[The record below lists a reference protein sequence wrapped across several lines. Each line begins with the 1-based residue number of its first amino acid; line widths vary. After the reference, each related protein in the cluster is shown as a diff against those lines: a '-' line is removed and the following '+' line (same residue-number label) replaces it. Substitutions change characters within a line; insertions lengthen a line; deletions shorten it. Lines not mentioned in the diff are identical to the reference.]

1 MHFLNSMQQPRIRRV
16 VLYAAMTFAFPLLPA
31 TSRLSAGQVEDSQAN
46 YALALTKW
54 VRALELQIQELER
67 LEGLGNVTQ
76 GERDFNQAQLAAINH
91 ELAKLEGDR
100 QSAEPY
106 LQDFIGI
113 EQRRLER
120 LKPLRKLNVVPLLTM
135 THVRSGLNFGQ
146 FHMAEFREQPAQVIK
161 HLIEFVRLSE
171 QEVACYQ
178 AAIKTN
184 SVSACEV
191 SVANHQLLFARYLL
205 GKRQDNFDEILPE
218 IREINKRLE
227 NDWLAAEKLHKR
239 RLITLLDAYFMRLY
253 YLESELLIA
262 AIEGS
267 QDTMVDLL
275 QQRVSLHD
283 TVLEKGR
290 VVGWGPTA
298 AINFQVNLEN
308 FLSCSSAFDRF
319 LSERLQ
325 ATGEFEYESMLLF
338 GL

>member
-1 MHFLNSMQQPRIRRV
+1 MRFLNSMQQPPIRCIFLCV
-16 VLYAAMTFAFPLLPA
+16 VIAIALQFLPA
-31 TSRLSAGQVEDSQAN
+31 SARLRAGQVEDSQAK
-46 YALALTKW
+46 YALALKEW

-91 ELAKLEGDR
+91 ELAKLAGDR

-120 LKPLRKLNVVPLLTM
+120 LKPLRKLNAVPLLTM

-146 FHMAEFREQPAQVIK
+146 FHLAEFEKQPSRVIK
-161 HLIEFVRLSE
+161 HLKQFVALSE

-178 AAIKTN
+178 AAIETN

-205 GKRQDNFDEILPE
+205 AKRQDNFDEILPE
-218 IREINKRLE
+218 MRKINVQLE
-227 NDWLAAEKLHKR
+227 RDWLAAAKLHER
-239 RLITLLDAYFMRLY
+239 RLLTLLDAYFMQLY
-253 YLESELLIA
+253 YLESQLLIA

-267 QDTMVDLL
+267 EGTMVDLL

-283 TVLEKGR
+283 KVLEKGR

-298 AINFQVNLEN
+298 PINYQLNLEH

-319 LSERLQ
+319 LSDRLQ
-325 ATGEFEYESMLLF
+325 VTGEFEYESMLLF